1 MSKQFYIYIMTNKHH
16 STLYT
21 GMTNNLERRVYEHQ
35 NGQGSAFT
43 TRYKLKK
50 LIYYEVCD
58 TAETAIN
65 REKQIKSGSRQKKL
79 DLIARLNPDWLD
91 LAQKF

>member
-50 LIYYEVCD
+50 LI
-58 TAETAIN
+58 
-65 REKQIKSGSRQKKL
+65 
-79 DLIARLNPDWLD
+79 
-91 LAQKF
+91 